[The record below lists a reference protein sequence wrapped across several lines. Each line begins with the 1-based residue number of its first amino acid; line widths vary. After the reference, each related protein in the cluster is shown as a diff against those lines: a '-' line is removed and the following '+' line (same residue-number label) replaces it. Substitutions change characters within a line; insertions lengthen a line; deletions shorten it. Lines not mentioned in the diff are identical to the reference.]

1 MQNSQETLRPVQH
14 SLADLFDMK
23 GQISDAVKATG
34 FQGSS
39 PYVPKA
45 NPNYQFR
52 KDHLRALWMFLQS
65 PDGDAF
71 YITGPTGSGKTSLV
85 TEYAARVN
93 WPVQQVT
100 AHGRMEMQDL
110 VGFHTLQSDAE
121 GETPTMRFQYGPLAR
136 AMRDG
141 HILLINEVDLMDPS
155 DLAGLNDVLEGR
167 SLVLAANGGEVIHPH
182 PAFRVVVTANSRGQG
197 DMTGLYSGIKAM
209 NVASMDRYRMIEV
222 GYPEYEVEAALL
234 RKVAPVIPEPITA
247 KMVDIANGVRKLFIG
262 GDNEEEATLSVTM
275 STRTLLRWAK
285 LAQTLSNFA
294 DEKPLSAALRLALLN
309 RCQPEEAEAIERMA
323 KLEFGDYY

>member
-1 MQNSQETLRPVQH
+1 MSNNQQTTLRPVQLPLGATFGL
-14 SLADLFDMK
+14 SGVSEA
-23 GQISDAVKATG
+23 AKATG
-34 FQGSS
+34 FVGDS
-39 PYVPKA
+39 PYTPKA
-45 NPNYQFR
+45 NPNYRFR
-52 KDHLRALWMFLQS
+52 KDHLRALWMFLQN

-110 VGFHTLQSDAE
+110 VGFYTLQSASE
-121 GETPTMRFQYGPLAR
+121 GETPSMRFQYGPLAR

-141 HILLINEVDLMDPS
+141 HILLINEIDLMDPS

-167 SLVLAANGGEVIHPH
+167 PLVLAANGGEVINPH

-222 GYPEYEVEAALL
+222 GYPEADVELAILS
-234 RKVAPVIPEPITA
+234 KVAPVIPEPIA
-247 KMVDIANGVRKLFIG
+247 MQMVELANKVRNLFIG
-262 GDNEEEATLSVTM
+262 GDSGEGSLSVTM
-275 STRTLLRWAK
+275 STRTLVRWAK
-285 LAQTLSNFA
+285 LTATLSQLA
-294 DEKPLSAALRLALLN
+294 SEKPLSEALAMALLN
-309 RCQPEEAEAIERMA
+309 RCQAEEAEAINRMA
-323 KLEFGDYY
+323 VLEFGDNY